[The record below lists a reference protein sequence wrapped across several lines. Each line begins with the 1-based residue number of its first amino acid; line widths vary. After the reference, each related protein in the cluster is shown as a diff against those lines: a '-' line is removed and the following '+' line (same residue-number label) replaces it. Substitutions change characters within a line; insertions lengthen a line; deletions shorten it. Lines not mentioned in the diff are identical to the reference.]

1 MLKRDEKI
9 IQESNS
15 LYLIKPRK
23 KERKKER
30 KSTTIINLLCE
41 YINPGM
47 LFSKI
52 YSVNLCHVLH
62 NKHVKLQ
69 ILTL

>member
-1 MLKRDEKI
+1 MLQWDEKI

-23 KERKKER
+23 KRKKER

-47 LFSKI
+47 LFSEI
-52 YSVNLCHVLH
+52 DSVNLCHVLH